1 MGTSCGCSNINLY
14 KNEIDIDEENK
25 INKDFFID
33 YNSESLE
40 NNNNNNKKSF
50 NSFQDL
56 GSLYTHYNIGF
67 NNSKEIN
74 NLKSGKNNVFQSNE
88 EKLIKK
94 LEDNSQNF
102 NQNFFNYESFINGKE
117 IIYSSISE
125 INAVKKNEIKNEE
138 PEDEYSKYIFNYIN
152 KLRTEPKNVAKII
165 ENNKKYIFT
174 EENNQIYFKKNKIKF
189 HLFKGIITF
198 DETIDFLNNLNPMEK
213 LIYNKNI
220 TVEIPKNEK
229 NINVLDYLNKEVNEF
244 NNNDKYITSF
254 WKEIVKDPEVAFLM
268 MVVDDN
274 CIKTG
279 QKRYDLAN
287 PETKC
292 IGISSGEIN
301 NKFFCFITLSK
312 YL

>member
-1 MGTSCGCSNINLY
+1 MGTSCACSNINLY
-14 KNEIDIDEENK
+14 KNDIDINEENK

-33 YNSESLE
+33 YNSDSLE
-40 NNNNNNKKSF
+40 NNNNVNKKSF

-56 GSLYTHYNIGF
+56 GSLYTHYNKAL
-67 NNSKEIN
+67 NNSKEVN
-74 NLKSGKNNVFQSNE
+74 KLKSGKNNIFQSNE

-94 LEDNSQNF
+94 FEDTSQNF

-125 INAVKKNEIKNEE
+125 INPIKKNEIKNEE
-138 PEDEYSKYIFNYIN
+138 PEDEYSRYIFNYIN

-165 ENNKKYIFT
+165 ENNKQYIFS
-174 EENNQIYFKKNKIKF
+174 EENNKIYFKKNKIKF

-198 DETIDFLNNLNPMEK
+198 NETIDFLNNLNPMEK
-213 LIYNKNI
+213 LIFNKNI
-220 TVEIPKNEK
+220 TVVIPKSE
-229 NINVLDYLNKEVNEF
+229 NIINILDYLNKEVKEL

-274 CIKTG
+274 CIKIG
-279 QKRYDLAN
+279 QKRYDLVN
-287 PETKC
+287 PEVKC

-301 NKFFCFITLSK
+301 TNFFCFITLSK

>member
-1 MGTSCGCSNINLY
+1 MGTSCACSNINLY
-14 KNEIDIDEENK
+14 KNDIDINEENK

-33 YNSESLE
+33 YNSDSLE
-40 NNNNNNKKSF
+40 NNNNVNKKSF

-56 GSLYTHYNIGF
+56 GSLYTHYNKAL
-67 NNSKEIN
+67 NNSKEVN
-74 NLKSGKNNVFQSNE
+74 KLKSGKNNIFQSNE

-94 LEDNSQNF
+94 FEDTSQNF

-125 INAVKKNEIKNEE
+125 INPIKKNEIKNEE
-138 PEDEYSKYIFNYIN
+138 PEDEYSRYIFNYIN
-152 KLRTEPKNVAKII
+152 KLRTEPKNMAKII
-165 ENNKKYIFT
+165 ENNKQYIFS
-174 EENNQIYFKKNKIKF
+174 EENNKIYFKKNKIKF

-198 DETIDFLNNLNPMEK
+198 NETIDFLNNLNPMEK
-213 LIYNKNI
+213 LIFNKNI
-220 TVEIPKNEK
+220 TVGIPKSE
-229 NINVLDYLNKEVNEF
+229 NIINILDYLNKEVKEL

-274 CIKTG
+274 CIKIG
-279 QKRYDLAN
+279 QKRYDLVN
-287 PETKC
+287 PEVKC

-301 NKFFCFITLSK
+301 TNFFCFITLSK